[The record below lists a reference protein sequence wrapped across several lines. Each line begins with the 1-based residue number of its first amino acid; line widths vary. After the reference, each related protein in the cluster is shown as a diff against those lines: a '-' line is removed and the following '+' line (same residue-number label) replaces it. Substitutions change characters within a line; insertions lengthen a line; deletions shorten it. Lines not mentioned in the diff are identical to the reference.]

1 MATIFQTFEQWRL
14 STVIYPAG
22 DYLIALPGNNGY
34 YYFKLA
40 NGTSPANRLPYAPN
54 PAPFTQPLADG
65 GITGP
70 STTTPGNLVTWTSS
84 DGTTVGD
91 GPAIT
96 DFATAAQGALADTA
110 VQPGDPLADLSSS
123 PATAGQVPE
132 ADGAGGITWVTPAGG
147 SGITQ
152 LTGPITA
159 GPGTGSQATTVT
171 PNAID
176 NTMLAVMPS
185 ETFKGNAAATPADPA
200 DLTADDASDI
210 LDTATDPFVR
220 TSNLPAS
227 GDVVG
232 PASSTDGSFS
242 KWDGTTGKLL
252 KDGVLPSAGGN
263 GAADDGLVA
272 VYGPEGQL
280 HGSAQSG
287 FNYAVEGTATFG
299 ATAGRFVAANGTGIE
314 VSSTGGKGGVI
325 TTAADDIGLQ
335 VENDSSTTQP
345 ALDVTNLG
353 TADIAHFE
361 GPTGGAQVK
370 TDGGLNW
377 SSVTGA
383 QTTATALP
391 VFGAL
396 TKGVVPA
403 AGAVPSASNFLT
415 ETGAFAVPAG
425 TGVPTS
431 RTISTTTPLAGGGDL
446 SANRTLSI
454 ADAVADGA
462 TKGAAAFTASDFDS
476 ASGVISLDYANGQ
489 KATSLKPGF
498 LSAADWTAFN
508 SKQAS
513 GNYLTDLTGDV
524 TASGPGSATATIA
537 NDAVTNAKMSNMAQA
552 TVKGRAAAAGT
563 GDPTDLT
570 ADQTSTIL
578 DAATDPFLRSA
589 SASTTYANISKA
601 GCNIDALPTG
611 STWTNM
617 PAALT
622 WFGSATTVRPYWPR
636 DLTYYTQARIQCL
649 MAATPGS
656 AGSKVRALYYTS
668 ADATI
673 GNYLTLGSS
682 EVEVTCDAASTLTDS
697 GWINL
702 VAGAKADVWIAL
714 AGISGNGTADPVFQH
729 IWIMFR

>member
-147 SGITQ
+147 SGITE

-171 PNAID
+171 PNAIE

-252 KDGVLPSAGGN
+252 KDGVLPSTGGN

-287 FNYAVEGTATFG
+287 LNYAVEGTATFG

-415 ETGAFAVPAG
+415 ETGTFAVPAG

-431 RTISTTTPLAGGGDL
+431 RTISTTSPLSGGGDL

-454 ADAVADGA
+454 P
-462 TKGAAAFTASDFDS
+462 
-476 ASGVISLDYANGQ
+476 Q
-489 KATSLKPGF
+489 ATSVIDGF
-498 LSAADWTAFN
+498 LAAADWVIFN
-508 SKQAS
+508 AKQAAISFGTGVLTALGVNVGTAGSVVVNGGALGTPSS
-513 GNYLTDLTGDV
+513 GTATNLTGTAAGLSIGGNAATV
-524 TASGPGSATATIA
+524 TTNANLTGPVTSVGNATTIA
-537 NDAVTNAKMSNMAQA
+537 
-552 TVKGRAAAAGT
+552 
-563 GDPTDLT
+563 DPEL
-570 ADQTSTIL
+570 
-578 DAATDPFLRSA
+578 SA
-589 SASTTYANISKA
+589 I
-601 GCNIDALPTG
+601 
-611 STWTNM
+611 
-617 PAALT
+617 AALT
-622 WFGSATTVRPYWPR
+622 SVADKGIQYTGSGTAQLIDLKLGTESAYTGTPTFTAGAAPSGASSLRQFYTQIGNLVTWQIMLTYATTGTTVTNVVLTFPTQFPTPAIPTGFTGASVKIWPCPLIR
-636 DLTYYTQARIQCL
+636 CIS
-649 MAATPGS
+649 TPSGNIVTS
-656 AGSKVRALYYTS
+656 AGYGIYRNA
-668 ADATI
+668 ADTGFEIA
-673 GNYLTLGSS
+673 GVAFSSGSYRTFQFYGS
-682 EVEVTCDAASTLTDS
+682 YF
-697 GWINL
+697 
-702 VAGAKADVWIAL
+702 
-714 AGISGNGTADPVFQH
+714 TA
-729 IWIMFR
+729 

>member
-110 VQPGDPLADLSSS
+110 VQPGDDATVLGSGAQPVDLVLTS
-123 PATAGQVPE
+123 
-132 ADGAGGITWVTPAGG
+132 DGTGGTTWAAAPGG

-171 PNAID
+171 PNAIE

-185 ETFKGNAAATPADPA
+185 DTFKGNAAATPADPA

-232 PASSTDGSFS
+232 PASSTDGSFPR
-242 KWDGTTGKLL
+242 WDGTTGKLL
-252 KDGVLPSAGGN
+252 KDGVLPSTGGN

-287 FNYAVEGTATFG
+287 LNYAVEGTATFG

-377 SSVTGA
+377 SSATGA

-415 ETGAFAVPAG
+415 ETGTFAVPAG

-431 RTISTTTPLAGGGDL
+431 RTISTTSPLSGGGDL

-454 ADAVADGA
+454 PQATSVIDGFL
-462 TKGAAAFTASDFDS
+462 AAADWVIFNAKQAAISFGTGVLTALGVNVGTAGSVVVNGGALGTPSSGTATNLTGTAAGLSIGGNAATVTTNANLTGPVTSVGNATTIADPELS
-476 ASGVISLDYANGQ
+476 AIAAL
-489 KATSLKPGF
+489 T
-498 LSAADWTAFN
+498 SAADKGIQYTGSGTAQLIDLKLGTESAYTGTPTFTAGAAP
-508 SKQAS
+508 SGAS
-513 GNYLTDLTGDV
+513 SLRQFYTQIGNMVTWQISLTYATTG
-524 TASGPGSATATIA
+524 T
-537 NDAVTNAKMSNMAQA
+537 AVTNVSL
-552 TVKGRAAAAGT
+552 TF
-563 GDPTDLT
+563 PTEFPT
-570 ADQTSTIL
+570 PAI
-578 DAATDPFLRSA
+578 
-589 SASTTYANISKA
+589 
-601 GCNIDALPTG
+601 PTG
-611 STWTNM
+611 FTGASVKIWPCPPIRCISTPSGTIV
-617 PAALT
+617 T
-622 WFGSATTVRPYWPR
+622 
-636 DLTYYTQARIQCL
+636 
-649 MAATPGS
+649 S
-656 AGSKVRALYYTS
+656 AGYGIYRNA
-668 ADATI
+668 ADTGFEIKGVAFSS
-673 GNYLTLGSS
+673 GSYRTFQFYGS
-682 EVEVTCDAASTLTDS
+682 YF
-697 GWINL
+697 
-702 VAGAKADVWIAL
+702 
-714 AGISGNGTADPVFQH
+714 TA
-729 IWIMFR
+729 